1 MSDPLVAAAE
11 PAPFEIADAGD
22 MRVATNGQATLQI
35 HVPEGGRVF
44 RRRAVK
50 LNRATGAQA
59 RVEWAVAELDRV
71 RVYFDGTNVVVT
83 HRDLMP

>member
-1 MSDPLVAAAE
+1 MTGQVAAAAAV
-11 PAPFEIADAGD
+11 PPFEIADAGD
-22 MRVATNGQATLQI
+22 MRVATNGTAIMQI
-35 HVPEGGRVF
+35 HAHEGGRVF

-59 RVEWAVAELDRV
+59 HVEWAVAELDGV

-83 HRDLMP
+83 RRDLNP

>member
-1 MSDPLVAAAE
+1 MSDAAAALA
-11 PAPFEIADAGD
+11 PLPFEIADAGD

-35 HVPEGGRVF
+35 HLPEGGRIF

-59 RVEWAVAELDRV
+59 RVEWVVAELDGV
-71 RVYFDGTNVVVT
+71 RVYFDGANVVVT
-83 HRDLMP
+83 RKDLQP